1 MNVLVNAVCATPS
14 SCTWV
19 CACVCVRAR
28 GRVCVLVCVCVRVCM
43 CAYVCECVYVCVY
56 VCVCVC
62 GTLDTVYA
70 CVQCKTSY
78 FFTMYKCDII

>member
-28 GRVCVLVCVCVRVCM
+28 GRVCVFVCVLHAM
-43 CAYVCECVYVCVY
+43 LEGEHFYLY
-56 VCVCVC
+56 
-62 GTLDTVYA
+62 
-70 CVQCKTSY
+70 
-78 FFTMYKCDII
+78 